1 MRYLMLVMGNDD
13 YQAGKPPS
21 PALMAEIGKLAEEA
35 RRAGKLLMSEGLK
48 PRATRIRL
56 RKGKRD
62 VVDGP
67 FAETKEMIGGFAIFE
82 LASHEEAMREAQRFL
97 RAREHFCFPRFQRLV
112 VMENRRPRGGEPRV
126 CEGKLRI

>member
-82 LASHEEAMREAQRFL
+82 LASHEEAMREAQRF
-97 RAREHFCFPRFQRLV
+97 ADAHAKCGVNDFE
-112 VMENRRPRGGEPRV
+112 MEIRPMYGPENFGG
-126 CEGKLRI
+126 G